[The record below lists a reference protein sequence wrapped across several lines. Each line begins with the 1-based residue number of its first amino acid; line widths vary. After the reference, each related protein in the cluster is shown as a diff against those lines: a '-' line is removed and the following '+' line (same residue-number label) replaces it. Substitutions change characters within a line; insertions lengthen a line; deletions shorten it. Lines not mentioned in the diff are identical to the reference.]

1 MLSGIV
7 SVYAGADIRCLC
19 TFAKPSAQRFGIKL
33 LEEWIVKE
41 SGCGAAGG
49 NDLMKK
55 KRKNILLTVG
65 LLLVLLVGILVYADY
80 TQKQIY
86 QESTAN
92 LLSTYG
98 QSAKTFT
105 MFAQRNW
112 NILTDW
118 DSYLSALAE
127 NGQQEDQWQEY
138 IAQKATWQYTDFY
151 LFNEQCEFW
160 TTAGRQ
166 GTAVHMKEAFEKLYT
181 ANEPVISSYISSQGI
196 RKILFAIPM
205 EQPLQLN
212 GTNYTALV
220 VNYDNAVLEKLLSS
234 MVYEGQSD
242 CYIVRTNG
250 DVVLS
255 TETKTEIPEQMT
267 NLFDYLQQNARV
279 DQPYYDTMVQTLP
292 QGGEGCVLFT
302 MNGQRY
308 YLIYQPVGIMDWSI
322 IGIVPTGVVD
332 AGMRRVQMA
341 TIFVITLLGL
351 LIMAG
356 VVKIQRD
363 AERNRR
369 RELERR
375 RETSDM
381 MFAGMAR
388 VVERY
393 SVCDL
398 DRDRYQYY
406 ERHGEALYPPE
417 GSYRQMLEQISRKYV
432 VLTDSEN
439 AKITQ
444 MLAPENLRRLIKTD
458 DDSLKLEY
466 AARDKSAFF
475 MMTVVPMAWKGDR
488 LTRVMMITQDM
499 GKQHLLQSLANT
511 DGLTGLLNKRYF
523 DRVLT
528 VLEQHSQPFALFY
541 MDLDRF
547 KPVNDT
553 YGHDVGDKL
562 LKGVAQRL
570 QGCIRSRDYAFRLG
584 GDEFALLL
592 LGQMEPETCAR
603 KMDMI
608 CEMVAVPYEIYGNS
622 VSVGASCGYALYP
635 AESVDVQQVR
645 YIADQRM
652 YENKQ
657 KNHARLDGAAR

>member
-1 MLSGIV
+1 M
-7 SVYAGADIRCLC
+7 
-19 TFAKPSAQRFGIKL
+19 KQR
-33 LEEWIVKE
+33 
-41 SGCGAAGG
+41 
-49 NDLMKK
+49 
-55 KRKNILLTVG
+55 RKNILLIAG
-65 LLLVLLVGILVYADY
+65 MLLAMLVSIFVYSIY

-86 QESTAN
+86 QESTEN

-112 NILTDW
+112 NILNDW
-118 DSYLSALAE
+118 ESYLSALVE
-127 NGQQEDQWQEY
+127 KGEQEEQWQAY

-166 GTAVHMKEAFEKLYT
+166 GTAVHMKNAFEKLY
-181 ANEPVISSYISSQGI
+181 NENAPVISSYTSSQGI
-196 RKILFAIPM
+196 RKVLFAIPM

-212 GTNYTALV
+212 GTTYTALV
-220 VNYDNAVLEKLLSS
+220 VSYDNAVLEKLLSS

-242 CYIVRTNG
+242 CYIVRSNG

-255 TETKTEIPEQMT
+255 TETKTEITDQMT

-279 DQPYYDTMVQTLP
+279 DQQPYYDTMVQTLP

-302 MNGQRY
+302 MNGQKY
-308 YLIYQPVGIMDWSI
+308 YLIYQPLGLMDWSI

-332 AGMRRVQMA
+332 AGMRKVQSA
-341 TIFVITLLGL
+341 TILVIALLGL
-351 LIMAG
+351 LIIAG

-375 RETSDM
+375 REKSDM

-388 VVERY
+388 IVERY

-398 DRDRYQYY
+398 DRDHYQYY
-406 ERHGEALYPPE
+406 ERRGELLYPPE
-417 GSYRQMLEQISRKYV
+417 GSYRQMLEQLSRKYV
-432 VLTDSEN
+432 VLTDTEN

-458 DDSLKLEY
+458 NDSLKLEY

-562 LKGVAQRL
+562 LKGISQRL

-592 LGQMEPETCAR
+592 LGPMEPEACAS
-603 KMDMI
+603 KMNLI
-608 CEMVAVPYEIYGNS
+608 CEMIAVPYEIDGNT

-635 AESVDVQQVR
+635 AESMDVQQVR

-657 KNHARLDGAAR
+657 KNHARQDEVVR

>member
-1 MLSGIV
+1 
-7 SVYAGADIRCLC
+7 
-19 TFAKPSAQRFGIKL
+19 
-33 LEEWIVKE
+33 
-41 SGCGAAGG
+41 
-49 NDLMKK
+49 MKK
-55 KRKNILLTVG
+55 IRKNILLIAG
-65 LLLVLLVGILVYADY
+65 MLLALLVGIFIYNGY
-80 TQKQIY
+80 TQEQIY

-118 DSYLSALAE
+118 DGYLGALAE
-127 NGQQEDQWQEY
+127 RGELEGQWQEY
-138 IAQKATWQYTDFY
+138 IAQKATWLYTDFY

-166 GTAVHMKEAFEKLYT
+166 GTAEHMKEAFEKLYT
-181 ANEPVISSYISSQGI
+181 ENEPVISSYISSQGI
-196 RKILFAIPM
+196 RKILFAMPM

-212 GTNYTALV
+212 GTTYTALV
-220 VNYDNAVLEKLLSS
+220 VSYDNAVLEKLLGS
-234 MVYEGQSD
+234 MVYEGKSD
-242 CYIVRTNG
+242 CYIVRSNG

-255 TETKTEIPEQMT
+255 TETKTEIIEQMT
-267 NLFDYLQQNARV
+267 NLFDYLQQNASV
-279 DQPYYDTMVQTLP
+279 DQPYFDTMVQTLP
-292 QGGEGCVLFT
+292 QGGEGCVLYT
-302 MNGQRY
+302 MNGQKY
-308 YLIYQPVGIMDWSI
+308 YLVYQPLELMDWSI

-341 TIFVITLLGL
+341 TILVIALLGL

-356 VVKIQRD
+356 VIKIQHD

-369 RELERR
+369 RELEHR
-375 RETSDM
+375 REKSDM
-381 MFAGMAR
+381 MFEGMAR
-388 VVERY
+388 VVKRFA
-393 SVCDL
+393 VCDL
-398 DRDRYQYY
+398 DHDRYQYH

-458 DDSLKLEY
+458 NDSLKLEY

-475 MMTVVPMAWKGDR
+475 MMTVVPMAWKENR
-488 LTRVMMITQDM
+488 LTRVMMIVQDM
-499 GKQHLLQSLANT
+499 GEQHLLQSLANT

-553 YGHDVGDKL
+553 YGHDVGDEL
-562 LKGVAQRL
+562 LKGVSQRL

-592 LGQMEPETCAR
+592 LGSMEPKTCAN
-603 KMDMI
+603 KMNMI
-608 CEMVAVPYEIYGNS
+608 CEMIAVPYEIDGNT

-645 YIADQRM
+645 SIADQRM

-657 KNHARLDGAAR
+657 ANHARQDGAEGI

>member
-1 MLSGIV
+1 
-7 SVYAGADIRCLC
+7 
-19 TFAKPSAQRFGIKL
+19 
-33 LEEWIVKE
+33 
-41 SGCGAAGG
+41 
-49 NDLMKK
+49 MKN
-55 KRKNILLTVG
+55 KRKNILLIAG
-65 LLLVLLVGILVYADY
+65 MLLALLVGILAYSAY

-112 NILTDW
+112 NILNDW
-118 DSYLSALAE
+118 DSYLGTLAE
-127 NGQQEDQWQEY
+127 LGEQEGQWQEY

-166 GTAVHMKEAFEKLYT
+166 GTAEYMKATFEKLYT
-181 ANEPVISSYISSQGI
+181 ANKPVISSYISSQGI

-205 EQPLQLN
+205 EQPLQLD
-212 GTNYTALV
+212 GTTYTALV
-220 VNYDNAVLEKLLSS
+220 VSYDNAVLEKLLGS

-242 CYIVRTNG
+242 CYIVRSNG

-255 TETKTEIPEQMT
+255 TETKTEITEQMT
-267 NLFDYLQQNARV
+267 NLFDYLQQNASV
-279 DQPYYDTMVQTLP
+279 DQPYFDTMVQTLP
-292 QGGEGCVLFT
+292 QGGEGCVLYT
-302 MNGQRY
+302 LNRQKY
-308 YLIYQPVGIMDWSI
+308 YLIYQPLGLMDWSI

-332 AGMRRVQMA
+332 AGMRRVQVA
-341 TIFVITLLGL
+341 TILVIALLGL

-356 VVKIQRD
+356 VIKIQRD

-369 RELERR
+369 REK
-375 RETSDM
+375 SDM
-381 MFAGMAR
+381 MFEGMVR
-388 VVERY
+388 VVERFA
-393 SVCDL
+393 VCDL
-398 DRDRYQYY
+398 DRDRYQYH
-406 ERHGEALYPPE
+406 ERRGEPLYPPE

-439 AKITQ
+439 AKIPQ

-458 DDSLKLEY
+458 NDSLKLEY

-475 MMTVVPMAWKGDR
+475 MMTVVPMAWKENR
-488 LTRVMMITQDM
+488 LTRVMIIVQDM

-553 YGHDVGDKL
+553 YGHDVGDEL
-562 LKGVAQRL
+562 LKGVSQRL

-592 LGQMEPETCAR
+592 LGSMKPEACAS
-603 KMDMI
+603 KMNMI
-608 CEMVAVPYEIYGNS
+608 CEMVAVPYEIDGNT

-645 YIADQRM
+645 CIADQRM

-657 KNHARLDGAAR
+657 ANHARQDGAEGI

>member
-1 MLSGIV
+1 
-7 SVYAGADIRCLC
+7 
-19 TFAKPSAQRFGIKL
+19 
-33 LEEWIVKE
+33 
-41 SGCGAAGG
+41 
-49 NDLMKK
+49 MKK
-55 KRKNILLTVG
+55 KRKNILLIAG
-65 LLLVLLVGILVYADY
+65 MLLALLVGILVYTDY
-80 TQKQIY
+80 TQEQIY
-86 QESTAN
+86 QESTEN

-118 DSYLSALAE
+118 DSYLGALAE
-127 NGQQEDQWQEY
+127 RGEQEGQWQDY
-138 IAQKATWQYTDFY
+138 IAQKATWQYTDFF

-166 GTAVHMKEAFEKLYT
+166 GTAEHMKENFAELYA
-181 ANEPVISSYISSQGI
+181 ANGPVITSYTSSQGI
-196 RKILFAIPM
+196 RKVMFAMPM
-205 EQPLQLN
+205 EQPLQL
-212 GTNYTALV
+212 GDTTYTALAV
-220 VNYDNAVLEKLLSS
+220 SYDNAVLEKLLSS

-242 CYIVRTNG
+242 CYVVRSDG
-250 DVVLS
+250 EVVLS
-255 TETKTEIPEQMT
+255 TEVKTVIAELMA
-267 NLFDYLQQNARV
+267 NLFDYLQQNASV
-279 DQPYYDTMVQTLP
+279 DQPYFDTMVQTLP

-302 MNGQRY
+302 MNGQKY
-308 YLIYQPVGIMDWSI
+308 YLIYQPLGILDWSI

-341 TIFVITLLGL
+341 TIFIITLHGL

-356 VVKIQRD
+356 VIKILRD

-369 RELERR
+369 RDLERR
-375 RETSDM
+375 REKSDM
-381 MFAGMAR
+381 MFEGMAR

-393 SVCDL
+393 AVCDL

-417 GSYRQMLEQISRKYV
+417 GSYQQLLEQISRKYV

-439 AKITQ
+439 AKIPQ
-444 MLAPENLRRLIKTD
+444 MLAPENLHRLIKTD
-458 DDSLKLEY
+458 KDSLKLEY

-528 VLEQHSQPFALFY
+528 VLEQHCQPFALFY

-592 LGQMEPETCAR
+592 LGPMTQETCAR

-608 CEMVAVPYEIYGNS
+608 CEMIAVPYEIDGNA

-635 AESVDVQQVR
+635 AESIDVQQVC

-657 KNHARLDGAAR
+657 KNHARQDGAEGI

>member
-1 MLSGIV
+1 
-7 SVYAGADIRCLC
+7 
-19 TFAKPSAQRFGIKL
+19 
-33 LEEWIVKE
+33 
-41 SGCGAAGG
+41 
-49 NDLMKK
+49 MKN
-55 KRKNILLTVG
+55 KRKNILLIAG
-65 LLLVLLVGILVYADY
+65 MLLALLVGILAYSAY

-112 NILTDW
+112 NILNDW
-118 DSYLSALAE
+118 DSYLGTLAE
-127 NGQQEDQWQEY
+127 LGEQEGQWQEY

-166 GTAVHMKEAFEKLYT
+166 GTAEYMKATFEKLYT
-181 ANEPVISSYISSQGI
+181 ANKPVISSYISSQGI

-205 EQPLQLN
+205 EQPLQLD
-212 GTNYTALV
+212 GTTYTALV
-220 VNYDNAVLEKLLSS
+220 VSYDNAVLEKLLGS

-242 CYIVRTNG
+242 CYIARSNG

-255 TETKTEIPEQMT
+255 TETKTEITEQMT
-267 NLFDYLQQNARV
+267 NLFDYLQQNASV
-279 DQPYYDTMVQTLP
+279 DQPYFDTMVQTLP
-292 QGGEGCVLFT
+292 QGGEGCVLYT
-302 MNGQRY
+302 LNRQKY
-308 YLIYQPVGIMDWSI
+308 YLIYQPLGLMDWSI

-332 AGMRRVQMA
+332 AGMRRVQVA
-341 TIFVITLLGL
+341 TILVIALLGL

-356 VVKIQRD
+356 VIKIQRD

-369 RELERR
+369 RELERC
-375 RETSDM
+375 REKSDM
-381 MFAGMAR
+381 MFEGMVR
-388 VVERY
+388 VVERFA
-393 SVCDL
+393 VCDL
-398 DRDRYQYY
+398 DRDRYQYH
-406 ERHGEALYPPE
+406 ERRGEPLYPPE

-439 AKITQ
+439 AKIPQ

-458 DDSLKLEY
+458 NDSLKLEY

-475 MMTVVPMAWKGDR
+475 MMTVVPMAWKENR
-488 LTRVMMITQDM
+488 LTRVMMIVQDM

-592 LGQMEPETCAR
+592 LGPMTQETCAR

-608 CEMVAVPYEIYGNS
+608 CEMIAVPYEIDGNA

-645 YIADQRM
+645 CIADQRM

-657 KNHARLDGAAR
+657 ANHARQDGAEGI

>member
-1 MLSGIV
+1 
-7 SVYAGADIRCLC
+7 
-19 TFAKPSAQRFGIKL
+19 
-33 LEEWIVKE
+33 
-41 SGCGAAGG
+41 
-49 NDLMKK
+49 MKQK
-55 KRKNILLTVG
+55 QKNILLIAG
-65 LLLVLLVGILVYADY
+65 MLLVMLVSIFVYSFY

-118 DSYLSALAE
+118 DSYLSGLVE
-127 NGQQEDQWQEY
+127 KGQQEEQWQDY
-138 IAQKATWQYTDFY
+138 IAQKATWQYTDFF

-181 ANEPVISSYISSQGI
+181 ANEPVISSYTSSQGI
-196 RKILFAIPM
+196 RKVLFAIPM

-212 GTNYTALV
+212 GTTYTALV
-220 VNYDNAVLEKLLSS
+220 VSYDNAVLEKLLSS

-242 CYIVRTNG
+242 CYIVHANG

-255 TETKTEIPEQMT
+255 TETKTAITEQMT
-267 NLFDYLQQNARV
+267 NLFDYLRQNAKV

-302 MNGQRY
+302 MNGQKY
-308 YLIYQPVGIMDWSI
+308 YLIYQPLGLMDWSI

-332 AGMRRVQMA
+332 AGMRKVQSA
-341 TIFVITLLGL
+341 TILVIALLGL
-351 LIMAG
+351 LIIVG

-375 RETSDM
+375 REKSDM

-388 VVERY
+388 VVERFA
-393 SVCDL
+393 VCDL

-406 ERHGEALYPPE
+406 ERREELLYPPE
-417 GSYRQMLEQISRKYV
+417 GSYRQMLEQMSRKYV

-562 LKGVAQRL
+562 LKGVSQRL

-592 LGQMEPETCAR
+592 LGPMEPEACAS
-603 KMDMI
+603 KMNLI
-608 CEMVAVPYEIYGNS
+608 CEMIAVPYEIDGNT
-622 VSVGASCGYALYP
+622 VSVGTSCGYALYP

-657 KNHARLDGAAR
+657 KNHARQDGAEGI

>member
-1 MLSGIV
+1 
-7 SVYAGADIRCLC
+7 
-19 TFAKPSAQRFGIKL
+19 
-33 LEEWIVKE
+33 
-41 SGCGAAGG
+41 
-49 NDLMKK
+49 MKK
-55 KRKNILLTVG
+55 KRKNILLIAG
-65 LLLVLLVGILVYADY
+65 MLLALLVGILIYSAY

-118 DSYLSALAE
+118 DSYLGTLAE
-127 NGQQEDQWQEY
+127 LGEQEGQWQEY

-166 GTAVHMKEAFEKLYT
+166 GTAEHMKENFAELYA
-181 ANEPVISSYISSQGI
+181 ANGPVITSYTSSQGI
-196 RKILFAIPM
+196 RKVMFAMPM
-205 EQPLQLN
+205 EQPLQL
-212 GTNYTALV
+212 GDTTYTALAV
-220 VNYDNAVLEKLLSS
+220 SYDNAVLEKLLSS

-242 CYIVRTNG
+242 CYVVRSDG
-250 DVVLS
+250 EVVLS
-255 TETKTEIPEQMT
+255 TEVKTVIAELMT
-267 NLFDYLQQNARV
+267 NLFDYLQQNASV
-279 DQPYYDTMVQTLP
+279 DQSYFDTMVQTLP

-302 MNGQRY
+302 MNGQKY
-308 YLIYQPVGIMDWSI
+308 YLIYQPLGILDWGI

-341 TIFVITLLGL
+341 TIFIIALLGL

-369 RELERR
+369 KELERR
-375 RETSDM
+375 REKSDM

-388 VVERY
+388 VVERFA
-393 SVCDL
+393 VCDL

-417 GSYRQMLEQISRKYV
+417 GSYQQLLEQISRKYV

-439 AKITQ
+439 AKIPQ
-444 MLAPENLRRLIKTD
+444 MLAPENLHRLIKTD
-458 DDSLKLEY
+458 NDSLKLEY

-475 MMTVVPMAWKGDR
+475 MMTVVPMAWKENR
-488 LTRVMMITQDM
+488 LTRVMMIVQDM

-528 VLEQHSQPFALFY
+528 VLEQHCQPFALFY

-592 LGQMEPETCAR
+592 LGPMTQETCAR

-608 CEMVAVPYEIYGNS
+608 CEMIAVPYEIDGNA

-635 AESVDVQQVR
+635 AESIDVQQVC

-657 KNHARLDGAAR
+657 KNHARQDGAEGI

>member
-1 MLSGIV
+1 
-7 SVYAGADIRCLC
+7 
-19 TFAKPSAQRFGIKL
+19 
-33 LEEWIVKE
+33 
-41 SGCGAAGG
+41 
-49 NDLMKK
+49 MKN
-55 KRKNILLTVG
+55 KRKNILLIAG
-65 LLLVLLVGILVYADY
+65 MLLALLVGILAYSAY

-112 NILTDW
+112 NILNDW
-118 DSYLSALAE
+118 DSYLGTLAE
-127 NGQQEDQWQEY
+127 LGEQEGQWQEY

-166 GTAVHMKEAFEKLYT
+166 GTAEYMKATFEKLYT
-181 ANEPVISSYISSQGI
+181 ENKPVISSYISSQGI

-205 EQPLQLN
+205 EQPLQLD
-212 GTNYTALV
+212 GTTYTALV
-220 VNYDNAVLEKLLSS
+220 VSYDNAVLEKLLGS

-242 CYIVRTNG
+242 CYIVRSNG

-255 TETKTEIPEQMT
+255 TETKTEITEQMT
-267 NLFDYLQQNARV
+267 NLFDYLQQNASV
-279 DQPYYDTMVQTLP
+279 DQPYFDTMVQTLP
-292 QGGEGCVLFT
+292 QGGEGCVLYT
-302 MNGQRY
+302 LNRQKY
-308 YLIYQPVGIMDWSI
+308 YLIYQPLGLMDWSI

-332 AGMRRVQMA
+332 AGMRRVQVA
-341 TIFVITLLGL
+341 TILVIALLGL

-356 VVKIQRD
+356 VIKIQRD

-375 RETSDM
+375 REKSDM

-388 VVERY
+388 VVERFA
-393 SVCDL
+393 VCDL
-398 DRDRYQYY
+398 DRDRYQYH
-406 ERHGEALYPPE
+406 ERRGEPLYQPE
-417 GSYRQMLEQISRKYV
+417 GSYQQMLEQISRKYV

-439 AKITQ
+439 AKIPQ

-458 DDSLKLEY
+458 NDSLKLEY

-475 MMTVVPMAWKGDR
+475 MMTVVPMAWKENR
-488 LTRVMMITQDM
+488 LTRVMMIVQDM

-547 KPVNDT
+547 KQPVNDT

-592 LGQMEPETCAR
+592 LGPMTQETCAR

-608 CEMVAVPYEIYGNS
+608 CEMIAVPYEIDGNA

-645 YIADQRM
+645 CIADQRM

-657 KNHARLDGAAR
+657 ANHARQDGAEGI